1 MKFRLA
7 WPRFL
12 SVAIASCA
20 TSDQSDCG
28 FQGTSRSAQGPKCE
42 ARLAA
47 DSGQRTISRV
57 ESAPVALSA
66 TVYRIQIELSDV
78 DRGVYEVLDLRLG
91 RHPSETMRYLLTRV
105 LAYCLCY
112 EEGIA
117 FTKGLS
123 TNDEPAIWV
132 RDLQGDLRVWIEV
145 GTPSAERLHKASK
158 ASPRLVVFTYADPE
172 LLQEAARAKAIYK
185 ADRLEIY
192 ALDPAFLDALD
203 AITDRNARWTLVHTE
218 GMLYVTSGAESL
230 STPVIRHTLT
240 G

>member
-1 MKFRLA
+1 
-7 WPRFL
+7 
-12 SVAIASCA
+12 
-20 TSDQSDCG
+20 
-28 FQGTSRSAQGPKCE
+28 
-42 ARLAA
+42 
-47 DSGQRTISRV
+47 
-57 ESAPVALSA
+57 VALSA

-78 DRGVYEVLDLRLG
+78 DRGVYEALDLRLG

-105 LAYCLCY
+105 IAYCLCY

-123 TNDEPAIWV
+123 TTDEPAVWV

-145 GTPSAERLHKASK
+145 GTPSADRLHKASK

-172 LLQEAARAKAIYK
+172 LLQEAGRDKAIHK
-185 ADRLEIY
+185 ADRIEIY

-203 AITDRNARWTLVHTE
+203 AVTDRNAKWTLVHTE

-230 STPVIRHTLT
+230 STPIVRHTLT
-240 G
+240 A

>member
-1 MKFRLA
+1 M
-7 WPRFL
+7 
-12 SVAIASCA
+12 
-20 TSDQSDCG
+20 
-28 FQGTSRSAQGPKCE
+28 
-42 ARLAA
+42 
-47 DSGQRTISRV
+47 
-57 ESAPVALSA
+57 ALSA

-78 DRGVYEVLDLRLG
+78 DRGVYEALDLRLG

-105 LAYCLCY
+105 IAYCLCY

-145 GTPSAERLHKASK
+145 GTPSADRLHKASK
-158 ASPRLVVFTYADPE
+158 AAPRLVVFTYADPE
-172 LLQEAARAKAIYK
+172 LLQEAARGKAIYK

-203 AITDRNARWTLVHTE
+203 AITDRNAKWTLVHTE

-230 STPVIRHTLT
+230 STPVVRHTLMP
-240 G
+240 